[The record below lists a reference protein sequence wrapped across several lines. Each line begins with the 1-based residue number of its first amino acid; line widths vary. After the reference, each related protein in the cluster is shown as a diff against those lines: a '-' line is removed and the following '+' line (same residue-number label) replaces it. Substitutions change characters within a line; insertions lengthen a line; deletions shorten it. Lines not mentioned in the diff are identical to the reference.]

1 MDPSSF
7 EDHVASRLD
16 QLVSAAARAHG
27 EDPAATG
34 LLVALSGGP
43 DSVALL
49 AAAATWARTRTRPLA
64 AAHFNHN
71 LRGAGSDGDQRFCAD
86 LCTRLDI
93 PLTIGA
99 GDPRGLA
106 RQRRRGLE
114 DAAREL
120 RHDFL
125 EKTRTAG
132 DLAAVATGHH
142 RDDQAETVIMRLFRG
157 TGLDGLRGL
166 RPVSGRR
173 IHPLLEVTRGEILT
187 YLAGVGLTWRDDPT
201 NLDGSNRRS
210 RLRRELLPLV
220 RDIFG
225 EGSQLNPARLAELA
239 ETDLEHLDQL
249 TDQAWQH
256 LAGPAQPGHT
266 GASLHVPGVNELP
279 PAVAGRVL
287 RRWLHH
293 ALPADLAR
301 VHVDAVRRWLEHGQS
316 GTGLDLPGPLR
327 LERVFDRVGLAGTPP
342 PCDDAT
348 HWRVSLEPRTDVPLP
363 PPPPQVDLDGTWRL
377 VCPSETLQ
385 GNLRLRNPRPGDRLE
400 PFGLAGRKKL
410 SDLMQEKRIPNVMR
424 AGLLVVE
431 DDAGILWVTDLAQAE
446 RTRILPSTRQTVTII
461 VGRRRGHP
469 GK

>member
-7 EDHVASRLD
+7 EDHVAWRLD
-16 QLVSAAARAHG
+16 QLVETG
-27 EDPAATG
+27 G

-49 AAAATWARTRTRPLA
+49 TAAAAWARTRSRPLA

-71 LRGAGSDGDQRFCAD
+71 LRGAGSDGDEHFCTD
-86 LCTRLDI
+86 LCARLDI
-93 PLTIGA
+93 PLATGA

-106 RQRRRGLE
+106 RQRGRGLE

-125 EKTRTAG
+125 EKTRAAR

-173 IHPLLEVTRGEILT
+173 IHPLLEVTRAEILA
-187 YLAGVGLTWRDDPT
+187 YLASRGLTWRDDPT

-225 EGSQLNPARLAELA
+225 EGSQLNPARLADLA
-239 ETDLEHLDQL
+239 EIDLAHLDQL
-249 TDQAWQH
+249 TDQAWQR
-256 LAGPAQPGHT
+256 LAGPAQPGHS
-266 GASLHVPGVNELP
+266 GASLHVPGVNELA
-279 PAVAGRVL
+279 PAVASRVL
-287 RRWLHH
+287 RRWLHQ

-301 VHVDAVRRWLEHGQS
+301 VHVDAVRRWLQQGQS

-327 LERVFDRVGLAGTPP
+327 LERVFDRVGLVGTVPP
-342 PCDDAT
+342 SDEAT
-348 HWRVSLEPRTDVPLP
+348 DWRVSLEPRDGVPQPPLP
-363 PPPPQVDLDGTWRL
+363 PQRAPDGTWQL
-377 VCPSETLQ
+377 VCPSESLQ

-400 PFGLAGRKKL
+400 PFGLAGHKKL
-410 SDLMQEKRIPNVMR
+410 SDLMQEKRIPTIIR

-431 DDAGILWVTDLAQAE
+431 DDAGILWVPALAQAE
-446 RTRILPSTRQTVTII
+446 RTRILPSTRQTVTIS
-461 VGRRRGHP
+461 VGRRRVHP
-469 GK
+469 VE